1 MTFLVQTMIIML
13 FAPLVAFPVIVIIT
27 LAMGAIHPTGLWR
40 DSFDTTQLS
49 PARITQSIFALAA
62 AAVLSGLGQND
73 GTAFEQ

>member
-13 FAPLVAFPVIVIIT
+13 FAPLVAFPVIIA